1 MIERRILLQE
11 TTTGLRIVP
20 AESACAGC
28 PGACLGT
35 SAATNNYHPQ
45 SANVK
50 VAISSSALNGLVL
63 RLFALPLAVLIA
75 LVAGLDAV
83 TNAYPMLQVLP
94 LQLGILA
101 LLAALMALRSLAL
114 KSNLIGI
121 DQTLKRL
128 SFGPTMPKVDGT
140 GRLQMT
146 IDEHTVLTK
155 KLS

>member
-20 AESACAGC
+20 AESACAVC
-28 PGACLGT
+28 PGACLGSS
-35 SAATNNYHPQ
+35 SAANNYHPQ
-45 SANVK
+45 GANVT
-50 VAISSSALNGLVL
+50 VAISSNALNGLVL
-63 RLFALPLAVLIA
+63 RLFALPLAVLIT

-101 LLAALMALRSLAL
+101 LLVALMALRSLAL

-128 SFGPTMPKVDGT
+128 SLGPTMPKDDGT
-140 GRLQMT
+140 DRLQMT
-146 IDEHTVLTK
+146 IDEHSVLTK

>member
-1 MIERRILLQE
+1 
-11 TTTGLRIVP
+11 
-20 AESACAGC
+20 
-28 PGACLGT
+28 
-35 SAATNNYHPQ
+35 
-45 SANVK
+45 
-50 VAISSSALNGLVL
+50 
-63 RLFALPLAVLIA
+63 LFALPLAVLIT

-114 KSNLIGI
+114 ESNLIGI

>member
-11 TTTGLRIVP
+11 TTAGLRIVP
-20 AESACAGC
+20 AESACASC

-35 SAATNNYHPQ
+35 SSATNNYHPQ
-45 SANVK
+45 GAKVN

-83 TNAYPMLQVLP
+83 TNAYPRLQVLP

-101 LLAALMALRSLAL
+101 LLVALMALRSLAL

-128 SFGPTMPKVDGT
+128 SLGPTMPKDDGT
-140 GRLQMT
+140 DRLQMT
-146 IDEHTVLTK
+146 IDEHSVLTK